1 VRRILRR
8 ARRTWQVIGAITR
21 YFVVPALPLRRT
33 RPRPGAERTRAA
45 LEQLGGAWIKLGQ
58 MLALRF
64 DLLPAAYCEELLK
77 LLNAVPPFPYN
88 DVREIVRQELGAPPE
103 SVFRAFEPVPF
114 ASASIGQ
121 VHRATLNNGEHVAVK
136 IQRPQI
142 RDIMR
147 ADIDLMYALTPVLDF
162 FRVFGA
168 TQTRRLIDEFARWTN
183 DELDYLLEARQELL
197 LYENAR
203 GEKLER
209 IPRVYR
215 AYTTSRVLTSEL
227 LEGIP
232 LIEIIV
238 AVRMGNV
245 SYLEKLKAR
254 GYDLVQ
260 VVRHLDWNMLN
271 QVYVFGC
278 FHSDLHPANLFVLPG
293 NAIGYVDF
301 GMVGRLSDKVRN
313 SLTRYSWLLFQ
324 RDVEA
329 AVKELMRWLAPT
341 SATNTAA
348 AEQQLVRIHEGF
360 LYGVAS
366 VSDGDT
372 WATLGTEAQNPYTA
386 LAVEIMATVQSYRL
400 VLDGE
405 IVAYLRMLL
414 MLGTLRHQLA
424 TDYDLPAVAR
434 QFFGKLLQRQAA
446 EWADPRLVMGRMY
459 EVTTRVNRAIEFV
472 EFLEELQPMI
482 GSLVGSYFG
491 VQRTLQTL
499 KNRAIGIGLAIMLV
513 GAMLYFVVADPG
525 RAREAYAYA
534 PPIIPFESIHLVLI
548 GLLVVLTLVFVHN
561 ARALVNR

>member
-1 VRRILRR
+1 V
-8 ARRTWQVIGAITR
+8 GAITR
-21 YFVVPALPLRRT
+21 FFVLPALPLRRT

-45 LEQLGGAWIKLGQ
+45 LEQLGGAWVKLGQ

-77 LLNAVPPFPYN
+77 LLNAVPPFPYA
-88 DVREIVRQELGAPPE
+88 DVREIVRQELGATPE
-103 SVFRAFEPVPF
+103 VVFRSFEAVPF

-121 VHRATLNNGEHVAVK
+121 VHRAVLKSGERVAVK
-136 IQRPQI
+136 VQRPQI

-147 ADIDLMYALTPVLDF
+147 ADIDLMYALTPLLDF

-183 DELDYLLEARQELL
+183 DELDYLLEARQALL

-209 IPRVYR
+209 IPRVHR
-215 AYTTSRVLTSEL
+215 AYTTSRVLTTEL

-238 AVRMGNV
+238 AVRMGN
-245 SYLEKLKAR
+245 SAYLERLKGR

-260 VVRHLDWNMLN
+260 IVRHLDWNMLN

-348 AEQQLVRIHEGF
+348 AQQQLVRIHEGF
-360 LYGVAS
+360 LYGVAT

-372 WATLGTEAQNPYTA
+372 WATVGTDPQNPYTA
-386 LAVEIMATVQSYRL
+386 LAVEIMATVQSSHL
-400 VLDGE
+400 ILDAE

-414 MLGTLRHQLA
+414 MLGALRHQLA

-434 QFFGKLLQRQAA
+434 QFFGKLLQRQVA
-446 EWADPRLVMGRMY
+446 EFVDPRLAMGRMY
-459 EVTTRVNRAIEFV
+459 ELTTRVNRAVEFV
-472 EFLEELQPMI
+472 EYLEEQQPLI
-482 GSLVGSYFG
+482 ASLAGSYFG
-491 VQRTLQTL
+491 VQHSLQTL
-499 KNRAIGIGLAIMLV
+499 KNRAIGIGLAILLV
-513 GAMLYFVVADPG
+513 GALLYFVLADPG
-525 RAREAYAYA
+525 TARDAYSLA
-534 PPIIPFESIHLVLI
+534 PPLIPFESIHIILVGAI
-548 GLLVVLTLVFVHN
+548 VVLTLMFLVN
-561 ARALVNR
+561 ARGLVSR

>member
-8 ARRTWQVIGAITR
+8 ARRTWQVIGAILR
-21 YFVVPALPLRRT
+21 FFVAPALPLRRT
-33 RPRPGAERTRAA
+33 RARPGAERTRAA

-77 LLNAVPPFPYN
+77 LLNAVAPFPYA

-103 SVFRAFEPVPF
+103 VVFRSFEQVPF

-121 VHRATLNNGEHVAVK
+121 VHRATLKSGEHVAVK
-136 IQRPQI
+136 VQRPQI
-142 RDIMR
+142 RETMR
-147 ADIDLMYALTPVLDF
+147 ADIDLMYALTPLLDF

-168 TQTRRLIDEFARWTN
+168 TQTRGLIDEFARWTN
-183 DELDYLLEARQELL
+183 DELDYLLEARQALL

-209 IPRVYR
+209 VPRVHR
-215 AYTTSRVLTSEL
+215 AYTTSRVLTTEL

-232 LIEIIV
+232 LIEIVV
-238 AVRMGNV
+238 AVRMGDS
-245 SYLEKLKAR
+245 SYLEKLKAS
-254 GYDLVQ
+254 GHDLVQ
-260 VVRHLDWNMLN
+260 IVRHLDWNMLN

-301 GMVGRLSDKVRN
+301 GMVGRLSDKIRN

-360 LYGVAS
+360 LYGVAT
-366 VSDGDT
+366 VSNGEA
-372 WATLGTEAQNPYTA
+372 WATLGTESQNPYTA
-386 LAVEIMATVQSYRL
+386 LAVDIMETVQSSHL
-400 VLDGE
+400 VLDSE

-434 QFFGKLLQRQAA
+434 QFFGKLLQRQAT
-446 EWADPRLVMGRMY
+446 EWVDPRLAMGRIY
-459 EVTTRVNRAIEFV
+459 EITTRVNRAVEFV
-472 EFLEELQPMI
+472 EFLEEQQPLI
-482 GSLVGSYFG
+482 ASLAGSYFG
-491 VQRTLQTL
+491 VQRTLTTL
-499 KNRAIGIGLAIMLV
+499 KNRAIAIGLAIVLV
-513 GAMLYFVVADPG
+513 GGLLYFVLADPEN
-525 RAREAYAYA
+525 ARSAYSLG
-534 PPIIPFESIHLVLI
+534 PSFIPFENIHLILVGI
-548 GLLVVLTLVFVHN
+548 LVVLTLMFIAN
-561 ARALVNR
+561 ARGLVSR

>member
-1 VRRILRR
+1 MRRILRR
-8 ARRTWQVIGAITR
+8 ARRTWQVVGAITR
-21 YFVVPALPLRRT
+21 FFVLPALPLRRT

-45 LEQLGGAWIKLGQ
+45 LEQLGGAWVKLGQ

-77 LLNAVPPFPYN
+77 LLNAVPPFPYA
-88 DVREIVRQELGAPPE
+88 DVREIVRQELGATPE
-103 SVFRAFEPVPF
+103 VVFRSFEAVPF

-121 VHRATLNNGEHVAVK
+121 VHRAVLKSGERVAVK
-136 IQRPQI
+136 VQRPQI

-147 ADIDLMYALTPVLDF
+147 ADIDLMYALTPLLDF

-183 DELDYLLEARQELL
+183 DELDYLLEARQALL

-209 IPRVYR
+209 IPRVHR
-215 AYTTSRVLTSEL
+215 ADTTSRVLTTEL

-238 AVRMGNV
+238 AVRMGN
-245 SYLEKLKAR
+245 SAYLERLKGR

-260 VVRHLDWNMLN
+260 IVRHLDWNMLN

-348 AEQQLVRIHEGF
+348 AQQQLVRIHEGF
-360 LYGVAS
+360 LYGVAT

-372 WATLGTEAQNPYTA
+372 WATVGTDPQNPYTA
-386 LAVEIMATVQSYRL
+386 LAVEIMATVQSSHL
-400 VLDGE
+400 VLDAE

-414 MLGTLRHQLA
+414 MLGALRHQLA

-434 QFFGKLLQRQAA
+434 QFFGKLLQRQVA
-446 EWADPRLVMGRMY
+446 EFVDPRLAMGRMY
-459 EVTTRVNRAIEFV
+459 ELTTRVNRAVEFV
-472 EFLEELQPMI
+472 EYLEELRPLLASVA
-482 GSLVGSYFG
+482 GNYFG
-491 VQRTLQTL
+491 FQRGLQSL
-499 KNRAIGIGLAIMLV
+499 YQRAIAIGLGIVLI
-513 GAMLYFVVADPG
+513 GGLLYFSLADPNT
-525 RAREAYAYA
+525 ARSLA
-534 PPIIPFESIHLVLI
+534 PPFIPFEDIHLILLV
-548 GLLVVLTLVFVHN
+548 LLVVLTLAFIHN
-561 ARALVNR
+561 ARGVARR

>member
-1 VRRILRR
+1 VRRLLRR
-8 ARRTWQVIGAITR
+8 AKRTWQVIGVITR
-21 YFVVPALPLRRT
+21 WFVLPALPLRRT

-58 MLALRF
+58 MLSLRF

-77 LLNAVPPFPYN
+77 LLNAVQPFGYVE
-88 DVREIVRQELGAPPE
+88 VREIIRQELGGAPE
-103 SVFRAFEPVPF
+103 QVFRSFEPVPF

-121 VHRATLNNGEHVAVK
+121 VHRATLRSGEQVAVK
-136 IQRPQI
+136 VQRPRI
-142 RDIMR
+142 REIMR
-147 ADIDLMYALTPVLDF
+147 ADIDLMYAVTPLLNF

-168 TQTRRLIDEFARWTN
+168 TDTRGLIDEFARWTN
-183 DELDYLLEARQELL
+183 DELDYLLEARQALL
-197 LYENAR
+197 LYENAQ

-209 IPRVYR
+209 IPRVHR
-215 AYTTSRVLTSEL
+215 AYTTSRVLTTEL

-238 AVRMGNV
+238 AVRMGDTA
-245 SYLEKLKAR
+245 YLQQLQAR

-260 VVRHLDWNMLN
+260 IVRHLDWNMLN

-301 GMVGRLSDKVRN
+301 GMVGRLSDKVRD

-341 SATNTAA
+341 SGTNTST

-360 LYGVAS
+360 LYGVAT

-372 WATLGTEAQNPYTA
+372 WASAGPESQNPYTA
-386 LAVEIMATVQSYRL
+386 LAVEIMETVQRSRL
-400 VLDGE
+400 ALSGE
-405 IVAYLRMLL
+405 IVAYLRMLV

-434 QFFGKLLQRQAA
+434 QFFGKLLRRRAQ
-446 EWADPRLVMGRMY
+446 EWADPRLAMGRVY
-459 EVTTRVNRAIEFV
+459 ELTTRVNRAVAFV
-472 EFLEELQPMI
+472 EYLEEQQPLI
-482 GSLVGSYFG
+482 ASLAGSYFG
-491 VQRTLQTL
+491 FQRTVSTL
-499 KNRAIGIGLAIMLV
+499 RNRAIAIGVCILLV
-513 GAMLYFVVADPG
+513 GALLYFVLADPG
-525 RAREAYAYA
+525 DARSFA
-534 PPIIPFESIHLVLI
+534 PSWIDFESLHIVLVAVMV
-548 GLLVVLTLVFVHN
+548 LLTVLFVQN
-561 ARALVNR
+561 ARKLTER